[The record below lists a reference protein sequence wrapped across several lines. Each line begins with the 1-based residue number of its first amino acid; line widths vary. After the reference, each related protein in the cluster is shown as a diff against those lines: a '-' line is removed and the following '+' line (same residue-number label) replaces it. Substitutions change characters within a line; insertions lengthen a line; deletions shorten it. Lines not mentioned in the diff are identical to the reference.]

1 MGSGLTLV
9 ASVAFCHDEDLLRGA
24 ILVSCGSGFTLII
37 CRRVSKETSA
47 NDSTNRERGL
57 IFFFLSAHRRRQC
70 EDGGNS
76 EAGQKKSRLFEV
88 GVFTNR
94 YKERG
99 VTQTLWRDP
108 R

>member
-9 ASVAFCHDEDLLRGA
+9 ASLAFCHDEDLLRGA

-37 CRRVSKETSA
+37 CSRVSKEIPTKG
-47 NDSTNRERGL
+47 STNRECAL

-76 EAGQKKSRLFEV
+76 EAGQKKSRLFEAV
-88 GVFTNR
+88 
-94 YKERG
+94 YS
-99 VTQTLWRDP
+99 QTGTKNAV
-108 R
+108 